1 MLADWIKAQTTEE
14 DRPEAG
20 AALSALA
27 ELVEAASEA
36 DLPALLAELTGDP
49 RSELVEVPLYD
60 QDATETLVRIIDRL
74 APDPEQAE
82 TLAQRFRLTW
92 AVSVM
97 GGPGFEARPLLNGVL
112 LVRNMHRVLGPN
124 LHEGVIL
131 EADPDLIET
140 LAADLDTLRAR
151 NLAGDPSCFLFTHD
165 AQGARLIGSEEP
177 VDLAAPGWGQ
187 LIAVC
192 AFSGEDLEGEAALQ
206 CEALREVAARARSGV
221 VFLRFYGDRFDL
233 IPASRYDDD
242 LDIFLEELAAFDLGE
257 QLEAGT
263 EIQTPLQGE
272 ALIAEI
278 IERAGYETG
287 HLPEDGPGGTWFRTL
302 AMPAL
307 AKRLA
312 SAMTWSTANFGLG
325 PDPDGPRRGVPLPT
339 GIEELIAADPDLK
352 RRSVTLEV
360 MTFSETARDLVLEG
374 LIGERIAETFEEVG
388 AYDLALT
395 ITGRVDHELRSDPG
409 VPPLTG
415 PEELAEA
422 FSAALETIAARAE
435 EEGEEDLR
443 EAVIN
448 ASLGV
453 VLLVDFPEERPS
465 DLTLAAAASAL
476 SAALEGTVRLFLNG
490 RGEYLAYDDGG
501 EDSGDH
507 GLFRLADEDDED
519 QDEEGEDPDEE
530 DQDDQGAEADEDGE
544 ETGDQDEEEKRDD

>member
-1 MLADWIKAQTTEE
+1 MLTEWIARQSGEE
-14 DRPEAG
+14 PLEVAEALE
-20 AALSALA
+20 ALWGI
-27 ELVEAASEA
+27 VSEA
-36 DLPALLAELTGDP
+36 PPEKLPDLVSQLSEDHFPALVTT
-49 RSELVEVPLYD
+49 PLYN
-60 QDATETLVRIIDRL
+60 QDATERLVLIMDRL
-74 APDPEQAE
+74 NPDPEQAE
-82 TLAQRFRLTW
+82 ALANRFPLTW

-97 GGPGFEARPLLNGVL
+97 GGPGFEARPLINGVL

-131 EADPDLIET
+131 EADPDLLET
-140 LAADLDTLRAR
+140 LAADLDALRAR

-165 AQGARLIGSEEP
+165 AKGARLIGSEEP

-192 AFSGEDLEGEAALQ
+192 AFSGEDLEGETALQ
-206 CEALREVAARARSGV
+206 CEALREVAARARSWV
-221 VFLRFYGDRFDL
+221 VFLRFYGDRVDL

-242 LDIFLEELAAFDLGE
+242 LDIFLEELAIFDLGE
-257 QLEAGT
+257 ELEAGT

-278 IERAGYETG
+278 IERASYETG

-302 AMPAL
+302 AMPSL

-312 SAMTWSTANFGLG
+312 SPMTWSTANFGLG

-360 MTFSETARDLVLEG
+360 MTFSETARELVLEG
-374 LIGERIAETFEEVG
+374 LIGERIVETFEEVG
-388 AYDLALT
+388 VYDPALT
-395 ITGRVDHELRSDPG
+395 ITGRVDHELRADPG

-435 EEGEEDLR
+435 EEGEEDIR

-448 ASLGV
+448 ASLAV
-453 VLLVDFPEERPS
+453 ILIVDFPEERPS
-465 DLTLAAAASAL
+465 DLSLAAAAAAL

-490 RGEYLAYDDGG
+490 RGEYLAYDEGG

-507 GLFRLADEDDED
+507 GLFRLP
-519 QDEEGEDPDEE
+519 QDEE
-530 DQDDQGAEADEDGE
+530 DEDW
-544 ETGDQDEEEKRDD
+544 GDEDE